1 MISAHNNNVNEVK
14 EEKHNEK
21 NISLT
26 EEIPNEEQPLN
37 NNLETQENK
46 QKNNKTNKVFTKRNP
61 IEKVL
66 DDSIIIINKMI
77 NEEVKNY

>member
-14 EEKHNEK
+14 EEKPNEK

-26 EEIPNEEQPLN
+26 EEIPNEEHSSN
-37 NNLETQENK
+37 NNHETQENK
-46 QKNNKTNKVFTKRNP
+46 QKNNKSNKVITKRNP

-66 DDSIIIINKMI
+66 DDSIIIINKII

>member
-14 EEKHNEK
+14 EEKPNEK

-26 EEIPNEEQPLN
+26 EEIPNEEHSSN
-37 NNLETQENK
+37 NNHETQENK
-46 QKNNKTNKVFTKRNP
+46 HKNNKSNKVITKRNP

-66 DDSIIIINKMI
+66 DDSIILINKML